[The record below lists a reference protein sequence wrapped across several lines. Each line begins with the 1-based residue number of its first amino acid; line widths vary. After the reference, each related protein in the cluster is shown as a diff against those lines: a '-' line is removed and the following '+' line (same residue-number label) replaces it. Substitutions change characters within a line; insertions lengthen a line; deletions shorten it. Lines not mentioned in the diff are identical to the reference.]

1 MLALSSVQPD
11 VHAQPR
17 ARDLERNGERNFT
30 YTWRQLD
37 LILVRL
43 HEFVLEVVTQNHHG
57 RDCREKLTRA
67 SLLLL
72 RQPGPVSAT
81 GV

>member
-11 VHAQPR
+11 VHAQRR
-17 ARDLERNGERNFT
+17 ARDLEWNGEMYFT
-30 YTWRQLD
+30 YPCRQLD

-43 HEFVLEVVTQNHHG
+43 HELVFEVVTQDHHR

-67 SLLLL
+67 RQLLL
-72 RQPGPVSAT
+72 RQPGPVSAK